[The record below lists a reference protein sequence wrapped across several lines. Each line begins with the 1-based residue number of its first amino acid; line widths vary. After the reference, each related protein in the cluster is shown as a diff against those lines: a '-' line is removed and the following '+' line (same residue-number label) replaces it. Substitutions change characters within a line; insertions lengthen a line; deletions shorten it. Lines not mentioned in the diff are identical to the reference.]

1 MVRENLFL
9 HSLRMKKILFAST
22 LSLIIPFSI
31 SITYASSIPSSRE
44 DYCARFDD
52 NNESKISIQDLSN
65 DEVNRLSMHNNGGLF
80 NGGVCWWHSRFQRNV
95 LYLGIFKPDLPK
107 LATNYELAT
116 LIHKIRL
123 GQSIV
128 IIPGYE
134 NFEEFT
140 QDFTVQK
147 YLQNELNQWQ
157 IYDGVV
163 LGAWIDGL
171 KGSPTVDPTL
181 LSTMMDDLF
190 DYVSVQKKIGFLKLQ
205 LKGIT
210 SHAWLAV
217 AMKEMPSGYDIG
229 YIDSNYPLM
238 TKSYSYKQGDNSFEV
253 SGYGNFTPYL
263 EYKHEE
269 ERLVNVGKS
278 FCGLASQSFAGEKMQ
293 STKQDERLDALS
305 LRSSN

>member
-1 MVRENLFL
+1 
-9 HSLRMKKILFAST
+9 MKKILHTILF
-22 LSLIIPFSI
+22 SLIIPISI
-31 SITYASSIPSSRE
+31 SSLQASSIPSSKD

-52 NNESKISIQDLSN
+52 NNDTKISIQDLSS

-107 LATNYELAT
+107 LSSNYELAT

-147 YLQNELNQWQ
+147 YIQNELNQWQ

-163 LGAWIDGL
+163 LGTWIDGL

-190 DYVSVQKKIGFLKLQ
+190 DYVSAQKKIGFLKLQ

-217 AMKEMPSGYDIG
+217 AMKQMPSGYDIG

-238 TKSYSYKQGDNSFEV
+238 TKSYSYKQGDNSFNV
-253 SGYGNFTPYL
+253 PGYGNFTPYL
-263 EYKHEE
+263 EYKREE

-278 FCGLASQSFAGEKMQ
+278 FCGLNLEGFNGDQIQSAKL
-293 STKQDERLDALS
+293 DEYHDALS
-305 LRSSN
+305 LRSSSLK

>member
-1 MVRENLFL
+1 
-9 HSLRMKKILFAST
+9 MKKIIRTS
-22 LSLIIPFSI
+22 IISI
-31 SITYASSIPSSRE
+31 SITFSLSATQASSIPSSKE
-44 DYCARFDD
+44 DYCARFDESL
-52 NNESKISIQDLSN
+52 ESKISIQDLSN

-140 QDFTVQK
+140 QDFKVQK
-147 YLQNELNQWQ
+147 YIQNELDQWQ

-171 KGSPTVDPTL
+171 KGSPTIDPSL
-181 LSTMMDDLF
+181 LSSMMDDLY
-190 DYVSVQKKIGFLKLQ
+190 DYVYSQKKIGFLKLQ

-217 AMKEMPSGYDIG
+217 AIKQMPSGYDIG

-238 TKSYSYKQGDNSFEV
+238 TKSYSYKQGDNSFNV
-253 SGYGNFTPYL
+253 KGYGNFTPYL

-278 FCGLASQSFAGEKMQ
+278 FCGLNSELFNANKMQ
-293 STKQDERLDALS
+293 STKEDERLDAIEASQLHS
-305 LRSSN
+305 IAE